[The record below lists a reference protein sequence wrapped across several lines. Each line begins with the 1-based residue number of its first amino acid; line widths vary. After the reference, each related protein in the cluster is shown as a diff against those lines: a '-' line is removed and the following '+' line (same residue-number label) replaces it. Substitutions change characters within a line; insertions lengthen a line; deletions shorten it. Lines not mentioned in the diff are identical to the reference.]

1 MGPLV
6 AVAVMIF
13 LIWIIKCLNILR
25 EYERAVV
32 FRLGHVLKND
42 KGPGVIVILWP
53 IDKIVK
59 MSLRVVTWDVP
70 PQDVITRDNVSLKVN
85 AVVYFRV
92 ISAVQAVIE
101 VENFRY
107 AIEQLAQTTLR
118 SVLGEVELDD
128 LLSQREKLNARLQT
142 ILDEH
147 TEPWGVKVT
156 KVEVK
161 QVDLPQEM
169 QRAMARQAEA
179 ERERRAKIIAAEGE
193 FQASAK
199 LAEAAAVIQRQPAAI
214 TLRYLQ
220 TLVELGTEKNTTIVF
235 PLPIELISG
244 LAGKAAAPQAPPETI
259 TR

>member
-1 MGPLV
+1 MEGFGWGLFVIFFIVLV
-6 AVAVMIF
+6 
-13 LIWIIKCLNILR
+13 WILKCINILP

-32 FRLGHVLKND
+32 YRLGRLLQEEKT
-42 KGPGVIVILWP
+42 KFFLIMWP
-53 IDKIVK
+53 IDKIRARI
-59 MSLRVVTWDVP
+59 SLRVVTWDVP

-92 ISAVQAVIE
+92 IDALRAFNEVQ
-101 VENFRY
+101 NYQY

-118 SVLGEVELDD
+118 AVLGEVELDD
-128 LLSQREKLNARLQT
+128 LLSQREKLNVRLQT

-147 TEPWGVKVT
+147 TEPWGIKVT

-169 QRAMARQAEA
+169 QRAIARQAEA
-179 ERERRAKIIAAEGE
+179 ERERRAKIINADGE

-199 LAEAAAVIQRQPAAI
+199 LAEAAAILQKQPMTI

-220 TLVELGTEKNTTIVF
+220 TLAELGTERSTTIVF
-235 PLPIELISG
+235 PLPVDLLAALIPK
-244 LAGKAAAPQAPPETI
+244 LAKPPAATE
-259 TR
+259 

>member
-1 MGPLV
+1 MEGFGWGLLV
-6 AVAVMIF
+6 TVFVV
-13 LIWIIKCLNILR
+13 LVWVLKCINILP

-32 FRLGHVLKND
+32 YRLGRLLQEEKT
-42 KGPGVIVILWP
+42 KFFLIMWP
-53 IDKIVK
+53 IDKIRARI
-59 MSLRVVTWDVP
+59 SLRVVTWDVP

-92 ISAVQAVIE
+92 VDAVRAFNE
-101 VENFRY
+101 VQNYQY

-118 SVLGEVELDD
+118 AVLGEVELDD
-128 LLSQREKLNARLQT
+128 LLSQREKLNVRLQT

-147 TEPWGVKVT
+147 TEPWGIKVT

-169 QRAMARQAEA
+169 QRAIARQAEA
-179 ERERRAKIIAAEGE
+179 ERERRAKIINADGE

-199 LAEAAAVIQRQPAAI
+199 LAEAAAILQQQPMTI

-220 TLVELGTEKNTTIVF
+220 TLAELGTERSTTIVF
-235 PLPIELISG
+235 PLPVDLLAALIPK
-244 LAGKAAAPQAPPETI
+244 LTHPPAAAK
-259 TR
+259 

>member
-1 MGPLV
+1 MEGFGWPLFV
-6 AVAVMIF
+6 VVFI
-13 LIWIIKCLNILR
+13 LLVWILKCINILP

-32 FRLGHVLKND
+32 YRLGTLQQQEKT
-42 KGPGVIVILWP
+42 KLFLIMWP
-53 IDKIVK
+53 IDKIRARI
-59 MSLRVVTWDVP
+59 SLRVVTWDVP

-92 ISAVQAVIE
+92 IDALRAFNEVQ
-101 VENFRY
+101 NYQY

-118 SVLGEVELDD
+118 AVLGEVELDD
-128 LLSQREKLNARLQT
+128 LLSQREKLNVRLQT

-147 TEPWGVKVT
+147 TEPWGIKVT

-169 QRAMARQAEA
+169 QRAIARQAEA
-179 ERERRAKIIAAEGE
+179 ERERRAKIINADGE

-199 LAEAAAVIQRQPAAI
+199 LAEAAAILQKQPMTI

-220 TLVELGTEKNTTIVF
+220 TLAELGTERSTTIVF
-235 PLPIELISG
+235 PLPVDLLAALIPK
-244 LAGKAAAPQAPPETI
+244 LTQPPPATK
-259 TR
+259 

>member
-1 MGPLV
+1 MEGFGWGLLV
-6 AVAVMIF
+6 TVFVV
-13 LIWIIKCLNILR
+13 LVWVLKCINILP

-32 FRLGHVLKND
+32 YRLGRLLQEEKT
-42 KGPGVIVILWP
+42 KFFLIMWP
-53 IDKIVK
+53 IDKIRARI
-59 MSLRVVTWDVP
+59 SLRVVTWDVP

-92 ISAVQAVIE
+92 VDAVRAFNE
-101 VENFRY
+101 VQNYQY

-118 SVLGEVELDD
+118 AVLGEVELDD
-128 LLSQREKLNARLQT
+128 LLSQREKLNVRLQT

-147 TEPWGVKVT
+147 TEPWGIKVT

-169 QRAMARQAEA
+169 QRAIARQAEA
-179 ERERRAKIIAAEGE
+179 ERERRAKIINADGE

-199 LAEAAAVIQRQPAAI
+199 LAEAAAILQQQPMTI

-220 TLVELGTEKNTTIVF
+220 TLAELGTERSTTIVF
-235 PLPIELISG
+235 PLPVDLLAALIPRITQPPP
-244 LAGKAAAPQAPPETI
+244 AAK
-259 TR
+259 